1 MRPISLKYVLEGIA
15 GRAEMKESL
24 NHSTEEGLK
33 GGLIKAKINQV
44 TIHIYFETEINFLK

>member
-1 MRPISLKYVLEGIA
+1 LEGIA